1 MGGAA
6 RPCSDTASCK
16 AVEVLGSTGRINPS
30 ELLINVVIADTLK
43 QLIGVTGV
51 VVLLFDQG
59 TLTI

>member
-1 MGGAA
+1 M
-6 RPCSDTASCK
+6 
-16 AVEVLGSTGRINPS
+16 LGSTGRINPS